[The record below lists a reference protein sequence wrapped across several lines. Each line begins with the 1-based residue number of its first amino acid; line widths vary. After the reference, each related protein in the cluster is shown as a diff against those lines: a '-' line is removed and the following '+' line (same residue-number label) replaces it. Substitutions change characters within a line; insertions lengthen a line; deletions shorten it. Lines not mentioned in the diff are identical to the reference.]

1 MAGFGC
7 RVTSRTKYQSSVTHK
22 AVVKELF
29 IYLFI
34 YLFIHLY
41 KAVPEQKTTGH
52 KSPTRFKLQPNPL
65 LK

>member
-34 YLFIHLY
+34 LGFVQSSTG
-41 KAVPEQKTTGH
+41 AKTTGH

>member
-34 YLFIHLY
+34 YSLKDLY
-41 KAVPEQKTTGH
+41 KAVPEQKQQDI
-52 KSPTRFKLQPNPL
+52 SPPLGLSSNPTPS
-65 LK
+65 

>member
-34 YLFIHLY
+34 HLY

-52 KSPTRFKLQPNPL
+52 KSPARFKLQPNPL